1 MTQIAILRHGPTDW
15 NEEGRFQ
22 GRADR
27 FLSEA
32 GRLEVAGWR
41 LPEDV
46 KAWRVMASPLSR
58 ARKTALLLTGR
69 EPDIDPRLIEMD
81 FGDWEGERLAD
92 LRQRLGEEMRLNEAR
107 GLDFTPP
114 GGESPRMVMDRLR
127 PLLAELGEAGDSCLI
142 VAHKAVIRALYAMAT
157 GWDMTAD
164 APTKLR
170 NACLHRF
177 DLSSDG
183 ALSVVAL
190 NEALTS
196 G

>member
-1 MTQIAILRHGPTDW
+1 MTKIAILRHGPTDW
-15 NEEGRFQ
+15 NEEGRLQ

-32 GRLEVAGWR
+32 GRQEVAGWR
-41 LPEDV
+41 LPTDV
-46 KAWRVMASPLSR
+46 KTWRLLASPLSR

-69 EPDIDPRLIEMD
+69 EAEIDARLTEMG
-81 FGDWEGERLAD
+81 FGEWEGMRLAD
-92 LRQRLGEEMRLNEAR
+92 LRASLGEEMRANEAR

-127 PLLAELGEAGDSCLI
+127 PMLSELAGARDPCLI

-183 ALSVVAL
+183 ALSVETL
-190 NEALTS
+190 NEPLA
-196 G
+196 

>member
-1 MTQIAILRHGPTDW
+1 MTQLAILRHGPTDW
-15 NEEGRFQ
+15 NAEGRFQ

-27 FLSEA
+27 FLSEE
-32 GRLEVAGWR
+32 GRLDVASWR

-46 KAWRVMASPLSR
+46 KTWRVLASPLSR

-69 EPDIDPRLIEMD
+69 EPDLDPRLIEMD
-81 FGDWEGERLAD
+81 FGEWEGEQLAD

-127 PLLAELGEAGDSCLI
+127 PLLTELAEKNVPCLV
-142 VAHKAVIRALYAMAT
+142 VAHKAVIRALYALAT

-164 APTKLR
+164 APEKLK

-177 DLSSDG
+177 DLAADG
-183 ALSVVAL
+183 TVSVLSL
-190 NEALTS
+190 NEALT
-196 G
+196 